1 MNNYDKTKQFHS
13 VKVLLDND
21 NMIFESGYIAK
32 QASGS
37 ILVRWGGTVVLNTVC
52 FSMEEKDI
60 DFLPLSCEYVEK
72 FYAAGKIP
80 SGFLKREAKPKDSE
94 ILIARLIDR
103 SIRPLFPNDF
113 YYDTQVISTVLSYDG
128 KHDPIPMALSGVA
141 MALHVSEIPFSLKE
155 GPIAGVRICKIDD
168 KFIVNPINLIGNSN
182 SLDLIIAASSK
193 SILMI
198 EGGGCDILEEE
209 ILHAIEEGQK
219 ICSSIILAN
228 KEMQKKVGK
237 EKIEYIAKERNS
249 KIIEKI
255 NEIILNNKWD
265 LILSNFNKIEKIKQ
279 FRIYKNEIIELIS
292 TQIEDKDIKKEIILC
307 FEYIK
312 KQYIRNYIYK
322 NNIRIDGR
330 NLDEIRPISSEVGI
344 LPNTHG
350 SAIFTR
356 GETQAIASVT
366 LGTKDDEQKIDSLT
380 CERWSR
386 FMLHYNFPSFSVG
399 EVKNARFLS
408 RREIGHGALAEKS
421 IQPVIPNI
429 DQFPYTIR
437 IVSETT
443 ESNGSSSMATV
454 CSASLALMDAGVHIK
469 SPVSGIAMGL
479 MSINGKNIILSDI
492 LGDEDHIG
500 DLDFKVCG
508 TTNGITGIQ
517 MDTKLNGI
525 SIDLIKEILSK
536 SKIGILYILKQMSKT
551 ISKSREQI
559 SIFAPKVL
567 IMHINSNK
575 IRNIIGPGGRTIKD
589 ISLKTSSKI
598 EVSDDGKVNISSLSV
613 EGINKAQ
620 SMIDKIINPIQ
631 IKIGDIYEGVVKKI
645 IRSGVIIEILPGVDG
660 FCHISE
666 ISYNRINEI
675 KDVLSENMV
684 IKVIVLEVNADNKI
698 KLSYKKFNKN

>member
-437 IVSETT
+437 IVSEIT